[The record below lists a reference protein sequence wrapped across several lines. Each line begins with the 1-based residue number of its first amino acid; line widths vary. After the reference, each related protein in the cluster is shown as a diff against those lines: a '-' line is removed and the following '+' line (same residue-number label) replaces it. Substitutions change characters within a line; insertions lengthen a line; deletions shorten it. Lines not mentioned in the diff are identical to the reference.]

1 MKPTDALRRTNDQW
15 RVAAAGRQRRYHAA
29 AATDVGCV
37 RTVNEDAV
45 ALHVKHD
52 ADDLQ
57 GLAVVC
63 DGMGGHEA
71 GEVASALAVDT
82 IVETVRQAVSE
93 RQQTWP
99 ATLVDALQA
108 ANTRIR
114 AASRA
119 QRAQQGMGSTCCAV
133 ALVDG
138 AVWCAH
144 VGDTRCYLLRD
155 NDLLVM
161 TQDHSAVM
169 HMVRQGLLST
179 DDARHHP
186 DRNVIS
192 RALGSHDAVSV
203 AAWTHPVALRDGDR
217 LLLCTDG
224 LYDLIAH
231 DVLREVLAA
240 PQSTSE
246 RAAQL
251 VALAREAGGHDNIS
265 VVIID
270 VLDDAGDTTTTSG
283 APES

>member
-1 MKPTDALRRTNDQW
+1 MKPADAIRRTNDQW
-15 RVAAAGRQRRYHAA
+15 RVAALGRQRQYHAA

-37 RTVNEDAV
+37 RSINEDAV
-45 ALHVKHD
+45 ALRVD
-52 ADDLQ
+52 SRADDLQ

-71 GEVASALAVDT
+71 GEVAASLAVDT
-82 IVETVRQAVSE
+82 IVQTVQRAVEE

-99 ATLVDALQA
+99 ATLVEALQA
-108 ANTRIR
+108 ANARIR
-114 AASRA
+114 EASRK
-119 QRAQQGMGSTCCAV
+119 QPSQQGMGSTCCAV

-155 NDLLVM
+155 GDLLVM

-179 DDARHHP
+179 DDARQHP

-192 RALGSHDAVSV
+192 RALGSQDAVAV
-203 AAWTHPVALRDGDR
+203 TAWTHPVALRHGDR

-224 LYDLIAH
+224 LYDLVAH
-231 DVLREVLAA
+231 DALSRVLAA
-240 PQSTSE
+240 AVPTAE

-251 VALAREAGGHDNIS
+251 VARAREAGGHDNIS

-270 VLDDAGDTTTTSG
+270 VVDEDVT
-283 APES
+283 P

>member
-1 MKPTDALRRTNDQW
+1 MKPSDALRRTNDQW

-29 AATDVGCV
+29 AATDLGCV

-52 ADDLQ
+52 AEDLQ

-114 AASRA
+114 VATRA
-119 QRAQQGMGSTCCAV
+119 QPAQQGMGSTCCAV

-144 VGDTRCYLLRD
+144 VGDTRCYLLRGD
-155 NDLLVM
+155 DLLVM

-224 LYDLIAH
+224 LYDLVPHEVIHA
-231 DVLREVLAA
+231 VLAGPLA
-240 PQSTSE
+240 ANE

-270 VLDDAGDTTTTSG
+270 VLDNTDDAATALEGKE
-283 APES
+283 P